1 MKTSFS
7 NVAITRMVI
16 VVITLLLTIG
26 KSWIEAGIGAAC
38 VMLLLWSFLFVL
50 FRRKMFKRIELTMTE
65 LSVTY
70 PFFPFRT
77 FWHSYK
83 EYNGVV
89 VVDIDSRIIGRNI
102 IGYNQ
107 SGRHLYFVK
116 DNRLKIDLCLSDFKN
131 AYELEKELEK
141 HLPYL
146 AHVKSYGYFI
156 NPGKLVY

>member
-1 MKTSFS
+1 
-7 NVAITRMVI
+7 MVI
-16 VVITLLLTIG
+16 VALAVLYSIG

-38 VMLLLWSFLFVL
+38 VMLLFWTIIFIL

-70 PFFPFRT
+70 PFFPFRV

-83 EYNGVV
+83 EYDGVV
-89 VVDIDSRIIGRNI
+89 VVDIDSRIIGRSI
-102 IGYNQ
+102 IKYNQ

-116 DNRLKIDLCLSDFKN
+116 DHRLKIDICLNDFKN
-131 AYELEKELEK
+131 ACELERELEK

-146 AHVKSYGYFI
+146 AHVKSYGYII
-156 NPGKLVY
+156 NPGRLVY